1 MNRNRLI
8 AGLVIAVAVAMLLS
22 IYVYHAFQLASAVHP
37 TQTQQIVVAVGPL
50 GVGTRLDETNIKTIS
65 WPADSPLPG
74 AITTIGA
81 AVGRA
86 LITPVVANEPILDA
100 KLAPREAGA
109 GLSATIPE
117 GMRALS
123 VAVNDV
129 VGVAGFV
136 GPGTSVDVLVTGT
149 IPGESQAGA
158 QYVTR
163 TILEN
168 IRVLAAG
175 QQVEQ
180 DVNGKPQNVPVVTL
194 LVSPQ
199 DAATLAMASTEGK
212 IQLALRN
219 TIDVSTPAPLPVLE
233 AAVFSPGGAIQKAV
247 QTTGRKVAVK
257 APAPP
262 PPPYT
267 IEVIVGDKR
276 ETKSF
281 PNSNSGSTK

>member
-22 IYVYHAFQLASAVHP
+22 IYVYHAFQRASAVRP

-50 GVGTRLDETNIKTIS
+50 GIGTALDDTNIKTIS
-65 WPADSPLPG
+65 WPADNPLPG

-86 LITPVVANEPILDA
+86 LITPVVANEPILDN

-117 GMRALS
+117 GMRAVSL
-123 VAVNDV
+123 AVNDV

-136 GPGTSVDVLVTGT
+136 VPGTSVDVLVTGQ
-149 IPGESQAGA
+149 IPGASQSGA
-158 QYVTR
+158 SYVTR
-163 TILEN
+163 TILQN

-175 QQVEQ
+175 QQVQQ
-180 DVNGKPQNVPVVTL
+180 DVNGKPQTVPVVTL

-199 DAATLAMASTEGK
+199 DAATLTMASTEGK

-219 TIDVSTPAPLPVLE
+219 TIDVSSPDPLPVLQG
-233 AAVFSPGGAIQKAV
+233 AVFSPGGAPQKVA
-247 QTTGRKVAVK
+247 QTTDRKVIVK
-257 APAPP
+257 STPAP